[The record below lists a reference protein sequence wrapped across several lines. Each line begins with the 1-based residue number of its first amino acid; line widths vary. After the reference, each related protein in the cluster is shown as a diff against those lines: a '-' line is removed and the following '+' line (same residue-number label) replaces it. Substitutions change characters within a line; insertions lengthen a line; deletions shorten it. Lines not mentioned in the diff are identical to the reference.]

1 MAKLHSFSCSTSY
14 WLLCTF
20 LEVQL
25 DNLEISF
32 PKWVRERNITSEVS
46 PFANAVGNQEH
57 AKNDRNCNHNY
68 HYNLH
73 LLLVFLL
80 FMIDFA
86 EERQKYF
93 SNAIK

>member
-1 MAKLHSFSCSTSY
+1 MNNVQNLHKKHKRTSS
-14 WLLCTF
+14 
-20 LEVQL
+20 VQSKHTL
-25 DNLEISF
+25 NNLEISF
-32 PKWVRERNITSEVS
+32 PKWVRERNITSEVC
-46 PFANAVGNQEH
+46 PFANAAGNQEH

-86 EERQKYF
+86 EEKQKYF